1 MGAKC
6 PSCSAAIEELPGFV
20 TQAKLEERLKNQ
32 KDGFAPLV
40 EERDALKVSLSA
52 AQTKAGSFDAVAA
65 ERDRLAGEIKSMQLR
80 GERTAALAK
89 NKIPDT
95 ALPHIEQVYQW
106 ATAGQENPPAF
117 DAWLDAPENGARAHP
132 LAAHFFAAAGVPPV
146 VPKPTNT
153 LPDPAAGAGRTP
165 PVPGA
170 RITENDTGNFLRSPA
185 YLALPIADRVKA
197 LDAHEAEVAAQA
209 RQIPA

>member
-1 MGAKC
+1 M
-6 PSCSAAIEELPGFV
+6 SAACPHCAKTIETLPGFV
-20 TQAKLEERLKNQ
+20 SQETLEQRLKNQ

-117 DAWLDAPENGARAHP
+117 DAWLDAPDGARAHP
-132 LAAHFFAAAGVPPV
+132 LAAHFFAAAGAPPIP
-146 VPKPTNT
+146 PKPANT
-153 LPDPAAGAGRTP
+153 LPDPAAGAGRAP

-170 RITENDTGNFLRSPA
+170 RITEADTGNFLRSPA